1 MNKLTDDMGGKE
13 TAAEPRS
20 LRGNVELF
28 GKDVFLAES
37 SLGRAAEAVDFA
49 ENATDGAAGLVS
61 VDTKEATNDVR
72 ASIVERL
79 GWDDSLLAPAVLS
92 AALDEA
98 EAGLAEYEIRL
109 AAVGAAAHAV
119 AHDLET
125 AAALLRARIN
135 ECRVRLHDDL
145 AGRF

>member
-1 MNKLTDDMGGKE
+1 MNATKQID
-13 TAAEPRS
+13 EPES
-20 LRGNVELF
+20 LLEKIRRFDADASG
-28 GKDVFLAES
+28 AES

-49 ENATDGAAGLVS
+49 ENATAGAAGLVS

-109 AAVGAAAHAV
+109 AAAGAAAHAV

>member
-1 MNKLTDDMGGKE
+1 MNETKQIDDPE
-13 TAAEPRS
+13 S
-20 LRGNVELF
+20 LLVKIRRFDADASG
-28 GKDVFLAES
+28 AES

-49 ENATDGAAGLVS
+49 ENATAGAAGLVS